1 MQPHATQDDEE
12 AVAETPLLPTAR
24 RRPRRVAAAATATLI
39 LVGAAATPTA
49 RQAMQ
54 RLSWTPFDG
63 NLMPPDSWAGFSCE
77 LYDDD
82 TRYPVAP
89 WATEDGDP
97 ATDCTVQDATPE
109 RCEAC
114 LNHEVCAS
122 VCGEATANCDGG
134 SGDMEFLEPCM
145 WETITNLQDVCG
157 NTFEAVAP
165 LSSANIAPWD
175 ALTDTIDWSCPTHAF
190 CNQCA
195 DATEPGGINRYC
207 VALMLKTSSLYPHLD
222 LFDHLESYWCW
233 PEVWQAIEDASFFD
247 AFSDKLNPRLAFE
260 DRTTGSR

>member
-24 RRPRRVAAAATATLI
+24 RRPRRVVGAAATLV

-89 WATEDGDP
+89 WASEDGDP

-134 SGDMEFLEPCM
+134 SGSMEFLEPCM
-145 WETITNLQDVCG
+145 WETITNLEDVCG

-195 DATEPGGINRYC
+195 DDTEPGGINRYC

-260 DRTTGSR
+260 DRTGSRR